1 MVLLEEISLIGT
13 GCAIRSLLYNCYHHH
28 SLVSP
33 TGILSMEALRP
44 SGSSATKWIEMLLT
58 PDGINENRLHFWGK
72 EPAILSTTTIVEDFT
87 TGTGEDVFTDA
98 IVPLILSAQHEV
110 ILATCFWAYSPSLTK
125 LSAALTE
132 LSRRSLAEGLPRI
145 RVRLCF
151 SSRSLFQKLS
161 HTTSRKREK
170 YPPSTWAS
178 KLGLPAPE
186 QLQGLDL
193 QVKSLFF
200 LPFSVL
206 HPKLVIV
213 DRRVALLP
221 SCNVSWETW
230 LECCLKISGPVV
242 SKLRRFWIETW
253 EEDNLEQSREPEEHR
268 EETWPSSLVSASLLP
283 SPQHRNPRFRPL
295 FLKAI
300 PPPLTPLNAYLLHNI
315 KVAKTSIDITTPNIT
330 CKPLLSALADA
341 LARGVNVKISTCRRM
356 MLAEQLVTAGTITE
370 YCVWRLVRYHKTLPR
385 RINNTYISTSPK
397 KMSGTARD
405 LEQGQQSIGCL
416 NITYFISTPERPEV
430 KCHIK
435 CTVIDE
441 SIVILGSGN
450 MDRASWYT
458 SQELGIALEGKGI
471 ARRIMQDLSSAKQG
485 LFDHCYYAS

>member
-1 MVLLEEISLIGT
+1 
-13 GCAIRSLLYNCYHHH
+13 
-28 SLVSP
+28 
-33 TGILSMEALRP
+33 MEALRP
-44 SGSSATKWIEMLLT
+44 SGSSVTNWMEGLLT
-58 PDGINENRLHFWGK
+58 PNGVHENRFHFWGK
-72 EPAILSTTTIVEDFT
+72 EPATLSTTSTIEDFA
-87 TGTGEDVFTDA
+87 TGIGEDIFTDA

-110 ILATCFWAYSPSLTK
+110 IVVTCFWACSPSLTK
-125 LSAALTE
+125 LSDALIE
-132 LSRRSLAEGLPRI
+132 LSRRSLAEGLPRV

-151 SSRSLFQKLS
+151 SSRSLFQKLL
-161 HTTSRKREK
+161 HTTNCRGEK
-170 YPPSTWAS
+170 YPPSAWAS
-178 KLGLPAPE
+178 KLGLPAAE

-206 HPKLVIV
+206 HPKFVIV

-242 SKLRRFWIETW
+242 STLRRFWIETW
-253 EEDNLEQSREPEEHR
+253 EEDKSAESCEPGEHW
-268 EETWPSSLVSASLLP
+268 EETWPSSLVPTILLP
-283 SPQHRNPRFRPL
+283 SPQHRNPHFRPL
-295 FLKAI
+295 SWMNT
-300 PPPLTPLNAYLLHNI
+300 PPPLTPLNVYLLHSL
-315 KVAKTSIDITTPNIT
+315 KEAKTSIHITTPNLT
-330 CKPLLSALADA
+330 CKPVLSALSDA
-341 LARGVNVKISTCRRM
+341 LARGVNVTIHTCRRM
-356 MLAEQLVTAGTITE
+356 MMAEQLVTAGTITE
-370 YCVWRLVRYHKTLPR
+370 YCVWRLVRRYKTLPR
-385 RINNTYISTSPK
+385 QVKHSSVSASPK
-397 KMSGTARD
+397 NAGGTARD

-416 NITYFISTPERPEV
+416 NITYFNSTPERPEV

-471 ARRIMQDLSSAKQG
+471 ARRIMQDLNRAKQG
-485 LFDHCYYAS
+485 LFDHSYYYGS